1 MAAVNGSMEHKCEI
15 CEDLFT
21 TKRKL
26 KYHFVSVHDPKEKVY
41 FCNICTKYFQI
52 RNQLTFHM
60 KTIHDSIKKYR
71 CESCGKSF
79 SAVRILNR
87 HVNSSGTKKLQV

>member
-1 MAAVNGSMEHKCEI
+1 MEKFSNSNMAATNGSMDHS
-15 CEDLFT
+15 EDLFT

-41 FCNICTKYFQI
+41 FCNICTKSFQT
-52 RNQLTFHM
+52 RHQLTFHM

-71 CESCGKSF
+71 CESCSKLF
-79 SAVRILNR
+79 SLVGDL
-87 HVNSSGTKKLQV
+87 KKTCLHST